1 MIYEMR
7 EKVSLIHHV
16 DYGTRLLFLN
26 GPTNPRDK
34 LGKNGVSI
42 HTVPSAWCVSIRLDL
57 QDETGA
63 ASATVFH
70 INRKSLIK
78 YLGLDLS
85 RTITDNDL
93 IDALTSHLKDQDF
106 LKKTSLRHAGEQ
118 HHRPLKWSLLDAIK
132 ASFLGKLYQW
142 SIQSIQRIWVRFALV
157 RREKDLLEAGE
168 ILAKQRFH
176 EAKGTVP
183 AYQEH
188 LKGHTPKSLKDV
200 PPTSKE
206 NYIKVQEFDANTHR
220 YGRYPK
226 KHKTDTSTG
235 TTGNP
240 TEWVRGEAELESVA
254 ATLRLSSK
262 ITLGDRPLF
271 FVNAF
276 ALGPWAT
283 GLTTYEMMRDVGSV
297 FATGPDKEKILGK
310 LLTIRKEDKRQLM
323 LSIIRYQRRCST
335 LSVEDA
341 NQIAALIDKAI
352 CQSPDEATLNQVLG
366 RVFQEENCLDLFK
379 EHRMVIRRLAKTH
392 RSLRSQ
398 VIIAGYP
405 PFLKD
410 LIDYAKQK
418 GYDFHEFAAMGV
430 VGGQGISEAM
440 RDQLVQHGFSK
451 VYSSYGASDLD
462 INIGAESDYEIKVRK
477 FLETHPDV
485 ARELYGENK
494 GLPMIFHYDPMNYH
508 IECDNSDELLLTCT
522 RDDRSSLRVAYDLG
536 DKGRVYAA
544 STFQAVLH
552 KHGFF
557 VRPKINLPMLL
568 VWGRDATVV
577 FNGAN
582 LEFTELERVLTDHEV
597 LSQKVLKKAFYTY
610 HDAEGCEK
618 LEIWLEL
625 KEGENLPLCAERE
638 SNAQYIFSQLV
649 RANQDL
655 RYQVEKLA
663 PDVLLPTIRY
673 FKRGESPISEAGGH
687 RKQVLIFHEKNLPEN
702 YRVPEDEE
710 KCVSFALPKGKLHQ
724 PLRLGL

>member
-1 MIYEMR
+1 M
-7 EKVSLIHHV
+7 
-16 DYGTRLLFLN
+16 
-26 GPTNPRDK
+26 
-34 LGKNGVSI
+34 
-42 HTVPSAWCVSIRLDL
+42 SIRLGL
-57 QDETGA
+57 QGESGA
-63 ASATVFH
+63 ISPRVLH
-70 INRKSLIK
+70 INRKSLMK
-78 YLGLDLS
+78 YLGLDIS
-85 RTITDNDL
+85 QSMTDNDL
-93 IDALTSHLKDQDF
+93 IETLSNHLKDQGF
-106 LKKTSLRHAGEQ
+106 IKKTSLRHAGEQ

-132 ASFLGKLYQW
+132 ASFLGKLYRW
-142 SIQSIQRIWVRFALV
+142 SIQSIQRIWIRFTLV
-157 RREKDLLEAGE
+157 KREKDLLEAGE

-176 EAKGTVP
+176 EAKETVP

-188 LKGHTPKSLKDV
+188 LKGRTPKTLKDL

-226 KHKTDTSTG
+226 KYKTDTSTG

-254 ATLRLSSK
+254 ATLRLSTK

-283 GLTTYEMMRDVGSV
+283 GLTTYEMMRDTGSV

-310 LLTIRKEDKRQLM
+310 LLTIRKEDKRQLT
-323 LSIIRYQRRCST
+323 LSIMRYQQRCST
-335 LSVEDA
+335 LSVADA
-341 NQIAALIDKAI
+341 NQIAVLIDKAI
-352 CQSPDEATLNQVLG
+352 CQCQDEARLNETLG
-366 RVFQEENCLDLFK
+366 RVFLEGNYSALFK
-379 EHRMVIRRLAKTH
+379 EHRMAIRHLAKTH
-392 RSLRSQ
+392 RSLRNQ

-410 LIDYAKQK
+410 LIDYAEKE
-418 GYDFHEFAAMGV
+418 GHDFHEFSAMGV

-462 INIGAESDYEIKVRK
+462 INIGAESDYEVKVRK
-477 FLETHPDV
+477 FLETHPDA

-494 GLPMIFHYDPMNYH
+494 GLPMIFNYDPMNYH
-508 IECDNSDELLLTCT
+508 IECDPTDGLLLTCT

-544 STFQAVLH
+544 STLQAVLH

-557 VRPKINLPMLL
+557 VRPKINLPLLL

-582 LEFTELERVLTDHEV
+582 LEFTELERALTDHEV

-610 HDAEGCEK
+610 HDAEGREK

-625 KEGENLPLCAERE
+625 KDGENLPESAERK
-638 SNAQYIFSQLV
+638 SSAQGIFNRLLKG
-649 RANQDL
+649 NQDF
-655 RYQVEKLA
+655 RYQVEKLE

-687 RKQVLIFHEKNLPEN
+687 RKQVLIFHAKNLPEN
-702 YRVPEDEE
+702 YRIPEDEE
-710 KCVSFALPKGKLHQ
+710 KCVSFALSKGELHSSIK
-724 PLRLGL
+724 LGL